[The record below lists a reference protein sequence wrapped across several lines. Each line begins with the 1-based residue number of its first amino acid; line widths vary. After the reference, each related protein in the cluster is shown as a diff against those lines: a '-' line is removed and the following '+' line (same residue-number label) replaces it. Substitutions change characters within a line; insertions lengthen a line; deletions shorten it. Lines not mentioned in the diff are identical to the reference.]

1 MQLFTAFF
9 IIILTTGVFAQSGR
23 TATPDST
30 PKTAAATERSVKD
43 LFDEAS
49 SYTRVK
55 FSEYA
60 DKNLPYSERLQEQ
73 TRREQKQ
80 LAARNA
86 AIASKRGGFAGDDL
100 YFLGMLHWI
109 ADNLDGTAESL
120 TSYVSSPGAAADKVQ
135 TARYLL
141 AIAAAKQARFDDAE
155 KSLTDY
161 LANQPVKLIERLRIE
176 SELAKGYQSARHFD
190 RMAPHAEQA
199 YAAAKSSAKE
209 AGTRVRALDEMLDTG
224 MLVFEAYSGI
234 GNIEK
239 ADLALDELR
248 TTAKLAESPSFY
260 YYAADKKITYMID
273 TGRKAAAMA
282 YYVESLVLATK
293 DFAVKTAQTDVYNRL
308 KRRETHYKLLG
319 EPAPEFAP
327 ADQWLPG
334 KPRTLAELRG
344 KVVFIDFWAIWCGP
358 CIEAFPSIR
367 QWQQEFG
374 KDGLEILGV
383 TRYYGMQVGAKDPVA
398 EIGILKGFRTK
409 HSLNYDFVIAKDQ
422 SIQLQYGAVAL
433 PTAVLIDRKGVIR
446 YIATGTNS
454 TRLEEIRSMIAKL
467 IAER

>member
-1 MQLFTAFF
+1 MQVFTALFV
-9 IIILTTGVFAQSGR
+9 IILTTGSYAQSGR
-23 TATPDST
+23 TAAPVST
-30 PKTAAATERSVKD
+30 PTNAAAAEPTVKE

-55 FSEYA
+55 FTEYA
-60 DKNLPYSERLQEQ
+60 DKNLPFSERLQEQ

-80 LAARNA
+80 LAAKSA
-86 AIASKRGGFAGDDL
+86 AIASKRAGLAGEDL
-100 YFLGMLHWI
+100 YFLGLLHWI

-120 TSYVSSPGAAADKVQ
+120 TRFVASAGAAADKVQ
-135 TARYLL
+135 TSRYLL
-141 AIAAAKQARFDDAE
+141 AVTAAKQARFDDAE
-155 KSLTDY
+155 KALTDY
-161 LANQPVKLIERLRIE
+161 TANQPVKITERLRIE
-176 SELAKGYQSARHFD
+176 SELAKAYQAARLFD
-190 RMAPHAEQA
+190 KMAPHAEEA
-199 YAAAKSSAKE
+199 YAAAKTSAKE

-248 TTAKLAESPSFY
+248 NTAKLAESPSFY

-273 TGRKAAAMA
+273 TGRKTAAMA
-282 YYVESLVLATK
+282 YYVESLVVSTK
-293 DFAVKTAQTDVYNRL
+293 DFAVKTAQADVYSRL

-334 KPRTLAELRG
+334 KPRSLAELRG

-367 QWQQEFG
+367 QWQQEYG
-374 KDGLEILGV
+374 KDGLEVLGV

-422 SIQLQYGAVAL
+422 SIQLQYGAMAL

-446 YIATGTNS
+446 YVATGTNS
-454 TRLEEIRSMIAKL
+454 TRLEEIRAMIARL
-467 IAER
+467 IAEK